1 MKYQGGMKVCG
12 QEINGELVSRITA
25 TLEREPHIS
34 RRELSR
40 RVCEWANWRGANG
53 KLQDVSC
60 RKLLLDLHKRSV
72 IRLPVAQPWKSQR
85 VQRQRRPYEIP
96 GVSGPQCSLKA
107 LGKVELVP
115 VTNRHSRDSWI
126 WNTMLEQYHYLGS
139 GPLCGAQMRYL
150 VKSEKAGWVGAL
162 SFSAACLRLKERDRW
177 IGWSDKAR
185 HHNLHRIICN
195 SRFLVVPQVRVL
207 NLASRILGL
216 CMRRIAADWDA
227 RYGYRPVLV
236 ETFVD
241 PSRFK
246 GTCYLAA
253 NWKKFGETA
262 GRSTPYPNGKVSGG
276 KKTIFAYPLCR
287 DWRNLLATEPPDELL
302 KKPRPKDFLD
312 WAEEEFWAFDVFDPR
327 LKRRLIEIAKDFRA
341 QPGVLIPQACNGS
354 KAKTKAAYRFLDN
367 KRIDMETLLEPHVLA
382 TAERI
387 KEHPV
392 VLSVQDTTT
401 LNYTSHTTTEGLG
414 PIGTKRSKS
423 KGLLVHDTMAFTPEG
438 TPLGLLD
445 IQCWARHETAQGTRP
460 SRSLAIEEKES
471 FKWLKS
477 YRATSQV
484 QALCPDTM
492 LVSVGDRE
500 SDIYELFC
508 EAQHG
513 SGDAQL
519 LVRAERSRNRKVGQ
533 AHLWEKMGSLKVAG
547 HKTVNVPRKGSR
559 PSRVAN
565 LHVRYAPV
573 QLEPPKG
580 KDLPKV
586 KVWAVYARE
595 TGHAKSVTSP
605 LEWML
610 LTTIEVKTLK
620 KALEV
625 LGWYE
630 QRWGIEVY
638 HRTLKSGCR
647 IEDRLLNTADR
658 LEACL
663 TIDMIVAWRVFW
675 LTKQSRETPDVP
687 CDRILTQDE
696 WKVLSVYKTGEI
708 PDKPPALFWAVLV
721 IAGLGGFLG
730 RKSDGY
736 PGATTIRR
744 GLERLQH
751 MVAGYRLACYNSMKR
766 AGP

>member
-12 QEINGELVSRITA
+12 QEINAELVSRMTA
-25 TLEREPHIS
+25 TLEKEPHIS

-60 RKLLLDLHKRSV
+60 RKLLLDLHRRSV
-72 IRLPVAQPWKSQR
+72 IDLPAAQPWKAPR
-85 VQRQRRPYEIP
+85 VQRQRREDEIP
-96 GVSGPQCSLKA
+96 GISGTQYSMKA
-107 LGKVELVP
+107 LGKIDLVL
-115 VTNRHSRDSWI
+115 VTDRNSRESWI
-126 WNTMLEQYHYLGS
+126 WNLMLDQYHYLGS
-139 GPLCGAQMRYL
+139 GPLCGAQIRYL
-150 VKSEKAGWVGAL
+150 VKSERAGWVGAL
-162 SFSAACLRLKERDRW
+162 SFSAPAWRLKQRDQW
-177 IGWSDKAR
+177 IGWSENAR
-185 HHNLHRIICN
+185 QHNLQKVICN
-195 SRFLVVPQVRVL
+195 SRFLVPPQVRVP

-216 CMRRIAADWDA
+216 CMKRIEMDWDE

-253 NWKKFGETA
+253 NWTKLGETA

-276 KKTIFAYPLCR
+276 KKTIFAYPLCP
-287 DWRNLLATEPPDELL
+287 DWRNVLTTEPPAGLW
-302 KKPRPKDFLD
+302 KKPRPKDFSN
-312 WAEEEFWAFDVFDPR
+312 WAEEEFWSFDVFDPR
-327 LKRRLIEIAKDFRA
+327 LKQRLIQIADDFRA
-341 QPGVLIPQACNGS
+341 QPGALIPQACNGS
-354 KAKTKAAYRFLDN
+354 KAKTKAAYRFFDN

-414 PIGTKRSKS
+414 PIGTKKSKS
-423 KGLLVHDTMAFTPEG
+423 TGLLVHDTMAFTPDG
-438 TPLGLLD
+438 TPLGLVD
-445 IQCWARHETAQGTRP
+445 IQCWARNEAAEGTTPPR
-460 SRSLAIEEKES
+460 SRAIEEKES

-484 QALCPDTM
+484 QTLCPDTI

-508 EAQHG
+508 EAASTPG
-513 SGDAQL
+513 GPEL
-519 LVRAERSRNRKVGQ
+519 LIRAERSRNRKVGQ
-533 AHLWEKMGSLKVAG
+533 AHLWDKMGSLKVAG
-547 HKTVNVPRKGSR
+547 YQTVHVPRKGTR
-559 PSRVAN
+559 PAREAKMEVRHA
-565 LHVRYAPV
+565 HVE
-573 QLEPPKG
+573 LEPPKG
-580 KDLPKV
+580 KGLPSV

-595 TGHAKSVTSP
+595 IGHAKDVKSP

-610 LTTIEVKTLK
+610 LTTMEVKTFE
-620 KALEV
+620 KAVEV
-625 LGWYE
+625 IAWYT
-630 QRWGIEVY
+630 QRWQIEVY

-647 IEDRLLNTADR
+647 IQDRLLNTADR

-663 TIDMIVAWRVFW
+663 TIDMVVAWCVFW
-675 LTKQSRETPDVP
+675 LVKQSRETPDVA
-687 CDRILTQDE
+687 CDCILAEDE
-696 WKVLSVYKTGEI
+696 WKVLSAYKTGEI
-708 PDKPPALFWAVLV
+708 PDNPPPLFWAVLV

-730 RKSDGY
+730 RKGDGY

-751 MVAGYRLACYNSMKR
+751 MVAGYRLACYNPMAR

>member
-1 MKYQGGMKVCG
+1 MRVSG
-12 QEINGELVSRITA
+12 QEIDAELIGRITA
-25 TLEREPHIS
+25 TVEREPHIS

-40 RVCEWANWRGANG
+40 RVCEWANWKAANG
-53 KLQDVSC
+53 KPQEVSC
-60 RKLLLDLHKRSV
+60 RKLLLELHKRSV
-72 IRLPVAQPWKSQR
+72 VHLPAAEPWKSPR
-85 VQRQRRPYEIP
+85 VQRHGRDYEIP
-96 GVSGPQCSLKA
+96 GVSGTQYSLKA
-107 LGKVELVP
+107 LGKIELVP
-115 VTNRHSRDSWI
+115 VTNRHSGESWI
-126 WNTMLEQYHYLGS
+126 WNLVLEQYHYLGS
-139 GPLCGAQMRYL
+139 GPLCGAQIRYL
-150 VKSEKAGWVGAL
+150 VKSERAGWVGAL
-162 SFSAACLRLKERDRW
+162 SFSAPAWRLKKRDQW
-177 IGWSDKAR
+177 IGWSEKAR
-185 HHNLHRIICN
+185 HHNLHRVICN
-195 SRFLVVPQVRVL
+195 SRFLLLPQVRVP

-216 CMRRIAADWDA
+216 CMRRICADWEE
-227 RYGYRPVLV
+227 RYQYRPVLV

-253 NWKKFGETA
+253 NWTNVGETA

-276 KKTIFAYPLCR
+276 KKTIFAYPLCP
-287 DWRNLLATEPPDELL
+287 DWRNVLATEPPAGLW
-302 KKPRPKDFLD
+302 KKPRPKDFSD
-312 WAEEEFWAFDVFDPR
+312 WTEEEFWSFDVFDPR
-327 LKRRLIEIAKDFRA
+327 LKRRVIEIAKDFHA

-367 KRIDMETLLEPHVLA
+367 KRVDMETLLEPHVLA
-382 TAERI
+382 TAQRI

-414 PIGTKRSKS
+414 PIGTKKSKS
-423 KGLLVHDTMAFTPEG
+423 KGLLVHDTMAFTPAG

-445 IQCWARHETAQGTRP
+445 IQCWARRETAQGKPPPRP
-460 SRSLAIEEKES
+460 RTIEEKES

-484 QALCPDTM
+484 QTLCPGTM

-508 EAQHG
+508 EAQNTPG
-513 SGDAQL
+513 GAEL
-519 LVRAERSRNRKVGQ
+519 LIRAERSRNRKVGQ
-533 AHLWEKMGSLKVAG
+533 APLWEKMGSLKVAG
-547 HKTVNVPRKGSR
+547 HKTVDVPRKGSR
-559 PSRVAN
+559 PGRKAK
-565 LHVRYAPV
+565 LQVRYAPV
-573 QLEPPKG
+573 ELDPPKG
-580 KDLPKV
+580 KDLPPV

-595 TGHAKSVTSP
+595 TGHTKEVKSH

-610 LTTIEVKTLK
+610 LTTVEVKTLK

-638 HRTLKSGCR
+638 HRTVKSGCR

-675 LTKQSRETPDVP
+675 LTKQSRETPDAP
-687 CDRILTQDE
+687 CDRILTEDE
-696 WKVLSVYKTGEI
+696 WKVLTVYKTGTI

-730 RKSDGY
+730 RKGDGFS
-736 PGATTIRR
+736 GATTIRR

-751 MVAGYRLACYNSMKR
+751 MVAGYRLACHNPMTR